1 MVNTQLQAVLL
12 SVTSGRKQLAMTAA
26 EQREISLLR
35 HRIIFS
41 AKMVVFTE
49 GEPAVAVYKLTHGIA
64 ALYKM
69 MTDGRRQ
76 IVGFALSGD
85 YLASPFSDRHACSV
99 EAIGEVR
106 ADQFPRRAFLDF
118 LWSHP
123 ANMCQMIEANLQ
135 ETNAAREHMLLLGRG
150 TAEEKFVEFIVNW
163 RARIGRRGA
172 LASLVP
178 LPMSRL
184 DVADYLGLTIETI
197 SRLLT
202 KLEREQV
209 IRVIPEG
216 LQLMGPV
223 DRPSLFERRC
233 VTVSVADVVRC

>member
-1 MVNTQLQAVLL
+1 
-12 SVTSGRKQLAMTAA
+12 MTAA
-26 EQREISLLR
+26 EQREISLFR
-35 HRIIFS
+35 HRIIFP

-49 GEPAVAVYKLTHGIA
+49 GEPAVVIYKLTHGIA

-69 MTDGRRQ
+69 MADGRRQ
-76 IVGFALSGD
+76 IVSFALSGD
-85 YLASPFSDRHACSV
+85 YLASPFSDRHAYSV

-106 ADQFPRRAFLDF
+106 ADRFLRGPFLDF
-118 LWSHP
+118 LWLHP
-123 ANMCQMIEANLQ
+123 AIMCQMIEANLR

-150 TAEEKFVEFIVNW
+150 TAEEKFVEFIVSW

-172 LASLVP
+172 LAALVP

-184 DVADYLGLTIETI
+184 DVADHLGLTIETI
-197 SRLLT
+197 SRLLA
-202 KLEREQV
+202 KLERENV

-223 DRPSLFERRC
+223 DRPFLFERRC
-233 VTVSVADVVRC
+233 EALSV